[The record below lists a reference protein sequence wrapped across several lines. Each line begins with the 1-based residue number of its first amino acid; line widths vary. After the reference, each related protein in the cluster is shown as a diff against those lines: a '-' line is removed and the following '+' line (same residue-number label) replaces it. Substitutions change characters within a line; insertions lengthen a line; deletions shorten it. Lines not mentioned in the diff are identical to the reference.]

1 MTEGRSSFRAT
12 LRRLLSWRQHSG
24 SRMAGV
30 TVEVT
35 ERYARRVL
43 RLHKRDPMVYR
54 GLELRCIG
62 SRRWRDGGY
71 QSHP

>member
-1 MTEGRSSFRAT
+1 MNFR
-12 LRRLLSWRQHSG
+12 RQVDRLCGWRKTAA
-24 SRMAGV
+24 SRIEGV

-43 RLHKRDPMVYR
+43 RLRAGDPLVYR

-62 SRRWRDGGY
+62 SRRWREGGY
-71 QSHP
+71 LSHS